1 MHAILR
7 RCLELETRST
17 LETSFEIKVDQKQR
31 VLLLLACYFHSPA
44 INKVLQ
50 LEIRSPPI
58 GALDASKRSHPPI
71 YPPGTAWMQSLRDYG
86 SWRKLSSSG
95 ARNMRLAPIRCN
107 HPPNHPPKNPRAGP
121 AGLLVQFPVLWL
133 VVRSDANR
141 IRERLTK
148 IHFQFACVNIAWAPA
163 ERRVGKKFTHS
174 ICLGPSSFILRPANP
189 STLQSC
195 SYPICLCISV
205 LDQSVQ
211 SFSSPVQGYSG
222 CSQAA

>member
-31 VLLLLACYFHSPA
+31 VLLLLACYFHFLSPA
-44 INKVLQ
+44 INEVLQ

-58 GALDASKRSHPPI
+58 GALDASEGIHPPI
-71 YPPGTAWMQSLRDYG
+71 YPPGTTWMQSLRDYG

-107 HPPNHPPKNPRAGP
+107 HPPTHRRTHVRTHEHPTSRAAP
-121 AGLLVQFPVLWL
+121 AGLLVQFPALWL

-148 IHFQFACVNIAWAPA
+148 IHFQFACVNIEWAPA
-163 ERRVGKKFTHS
+163 ERKVGKKFTHS
-174 ICLGPSSFILRPANP
+174 LCL
-189 STLQSC
+189 
-195 SYPICLCISV
+195 
-205 LDQSVQ
+205 
-211 SFSSPVQGYSG
+211 
-222 CSQAA
+222 

>member
-31 VLLLLACYFHSPA
+31 VLLLLACFSFSSY
-44 INKVLQ
+44 
-50 LEIRSPPI
+50 
-58 GALDASKRSHPPI
+58 KRSAAARDQIAPNRCPGCKQTQPPT
-71 YPPGTAWMQSLRDYG
+71 YLPTSGTTWMQSLRDYG

-107 HPPNHPPKNPRAGP
+107 HPPSEEPTSRAGP

-148 IHFQFACVNIAWAPA
+148 IHFQFACVNIAWATA

-174 ICLGPSSFILRPANP
+174 LCL
-189 STLQSC
+189 
-195 SYPICLCISV
+195 
-205 LDQSVQ
+205 
-211 SFSSPVQGYSG
+211 
-222 CSQAA
+222 

>member
-31 VLLLLACYFHSPA
+31 VLLLLACYFHFLPPA
-44 INKVLQ
+44 INEVLQ

-107 HPPNHPPKNPRAGP
+107 HPPTHRKTHEQSRPTEEPTSRPSRTSCAIPGSMAGCSLRYQPDPRE
-121 AGLLVQFPVLWL
+121 
-133 VVRSDANR
+133 SD
-141 IRERLTK
+141 K
-148 IHFQFACVNIAWAPA
+148 DSF
-163 ERRVGKKFTHS
+163 S
-174 ICLGPSSFILRPANP
+174 ICLR
-189 STLQSC
+189 
-195 SYPICLCISV
+195 
-205 LDQSVQ
+205 
-211 SFSSPVQGYSG
+211 
-222 CSQAA
+222 

>member
-1 MHAILR
+1 MLVDVTVENVLFLCDSVEKHVATMHAILR

-31 VLLLLACYFHSPA
+31 VLLLLACYFHFLSPA
-44 INKVLQ
+44 INEVLQ

-58 GALDASKRSHPPI
+58 GALDASKRTHPPI

-107 HPPNHPPKNPRAGP
+107 HPPTEEPTSRAGP

-148 IHFQFACVNIAWAPA
+148 IHFQFACVNIAWVTA

-174 ICLGPSSFILRPANP
+174 LCL
-189 STLQSC
+189 
-195 SYPICLCISV
+195 
-205 LDQSVQ
+205 
-211 SFSSPVQGYSG
+211 
-222 CSQAA
+222 